1 MPCARWWGQMR
12 ELEPLLSVEPQ
23 RVGLDRPIPQQPAS
37 ASKGLETKHQPPID
51 QEGRHR
57 AAAARA

>member
-1 MPCARWWGQMR
+1 MR